1 MFTKD
6 CALKTAAATLGVILQ
21 MTPAFAQSYGAGG
34 FSNTGGYSNSQPTGT
49 SSPGSAYMP
58 AGMTLS
64 ASLATSISTEAAKP
78 GDFVQA
84 TLTQPVTLA
93 EGTVPAGTVLEG
105 HVVEAK
111 AGGFLGRSGR
121 LTVKFDRLR
130 TPSGATAQLAAHIVG
145 NLGNYKQVAN
155 GSETFAGEGIGTKV
169 GQTLVRGAIG
179 AGAGAALGTAVGA
192 IAGRGQR
199 VSYRPVY
206 GPYGHGMYPVGY
218 APQVRSGAA
227 MGAGRGA
234 WSGAAIGGGLGVA
247 DALLI
252 RKGKNIVIPTGT
264 QVQLQL
270 DAPTTIHR
278 NPQGGYGGAV

>member
-6 CALKTAAATLGVILQ
+6 CALIAATLGVILQ
-21 MTPAFAQSYGAGG
+21 VTPAFAQSYGAGG
-34 FSNTGGYSNSQPTGT
+34 FSNTSGYSNSQPNVNAPQGC
-49 SSPGSAYMP
+49 AYMP

-84 TLTQPVTLA
+84 TLTQPITLA
-93 EGTVPAGTVLEG
+93 EGIVPSGTIIEG

-130 TPSGATAQLAAHIVG
+130 TPSGASAQLAAHVVG
-145 NLGNYKQVAN
+145 NFGNYKQIAN
-155 GSETFAGEGIGTKV
+155 GSGSFAGEGMGTKV
-169 GQTLVRGAIG
+169 GQTLIRGAIG

-192 IAGRGQR
+192 IAGRGQQR
-199 VSYRPVY
+199 VAFRPVY
-206 GPYGHGMYPVGY
+206 GPYGHQMSPVGY
-218 APQVRSGAA
+218 VPQVRGGAA
-227 MGAGRGA
+227 SGAGRGA
-234 WSGAAIGGGLGVA
+234 WSGAAIGGGAGVA
-247 DALLI
+247 QSLLL
-252 RKGKNIVIPTGT
+252 RQGKDVVIPSGT

-270 DAPTTIHR
+270 DGPATIQR
-278 NPQGGYGGAV
+278 NPAGYGGAV